1 MRRPPPSLL
10 VLFASLRIA
19 SSAGPV
25 RRGLGPGGRNLSAT
39 GPDRGDAGQKLSWH
53 GICAPPGFAP
63 VADGYGTGSLA
74 AVPG

>member
-1 MRRPPPSLL
+1 MRRPPPLPL
-10 VLFASLRIA
+10 VLFPSLRIA

-39 GPDRGDAGQKLSWH
+39 GPDRGDASQKLYRY
-53 GICAPPGFAP
+53 GICAPPGLAQ